1 MCVTDDDDIAEK
13 LRMLRNHGQLRGEFV
28 VAAGNSRM
36 TEIAAA
42 LGLAQLHRLDEIV
55 LRRRELAALYRE
67 ALGGEMDLQTTPRR
81 RGIQLSNVWAGACR
95 TAKTATRYAP
105 SSGSVVLKPAFFR
118 SPFTSSVVSRGARLR
133 CRSQNTL
140 RRAGSRFRSI
150 RRCETPRLRRWS
162 EASVG
167 CSMSDDVVLE
177 VEGLRKVFHIGF
189 FRKRVEAVNGTSFKV
204 KRGEIFGLLGPNGAG
219 KTTTIKAILRL
230 IFPTEGEI
238 RIFGRSADDPEAA
251 KRVGY
256 MPENPYVYQYLKPL
270 EFLDLCGRLV
280 GLPKADRRAR
290 SEEMIDKVGLRHA
303 VDRPIGKF
311 SKGMMQRIGLAQAL
325 LHDPEL
331 LVLDEPMSGLDPI
344 GRKEVRDLLV
354 EQRERGK
361 TLLFTSHI
369 LSDVELLCDR
379 VVIMQHGK
387 ITSEGQVHDLLETAG
402 RQVEIRLSGASQAL
416 KDSLGSRGTI
426 VDDGAGHLTL
436 RVEGQKAVEEII
448 RISNAAGARL
458 DAMIPQR
465 QTLENLFVKNAG
477 R

>member
-1 MCVTDDDDIAEK
+1 
-13 LRMLRNHGQLRGEFV
+13 
-28 VAAGNSRM
+28 
-36 TEIAAA
+36 
-42 LGLAQLHRLDEIV
+42 
-55 LRRRELAALYRE
+55 
-67 ALGGEMDLQTTPRR
+67 
-81 RGIQLSNVWAGACR
+81 
-95 TAKTATRYAP
+95 
-105 SSGSVVLKPAFFR
+105 
-118 SPFTSSVVSRGARLR
+118 
-133 CRSQNTL
+133 
-140 RRAGSRFRSI
+140 
-150 RRCETPRLRRWS
+150 
-162 EASVG
+162 
-167 CSMSDDVVLE
+167 MSDDLVLE
-177 VEGLRKVFHIGF
+177 VKGLRKTFHIGF
-189 FRKRVEAVNGTSFKV
+189 FRKRVDAVRGTSFSV

-219 KTTTIKAILRL
+219 KTTTIKSILRL

-238 RIFGRSADDPEAA
+238 RIFGRSADDREAT

-280 GLPKADRRAR
+280 GLPKRERRDR

-344 GRKEVRDLLV
+344 GRKEVRDLLL

-379 VVIMQHGK
+379 VVIMQQGE
-387 ITSEGQVHDLLETAG
+387 ITSEGQVHDLLESAG
-402 RQVEIRLSGASQAL
+402 RRVEIRLSGASDVL
-416 KDSLGSRGTI
+416 KDSLASRGTI
-426 VDDGAGHLTL
+426 VDGGAGHLTL
-436 RVEGQKAVEEII
+436 RVDGQKAVDEII

-458 DAMIPQR
+458 DAMIPER
-465 QTLENLFVKNAG
+465 QTLENLFLKDAG

>member
-1 MCVTDDDDIAEK
+1 
-13 LRMLRNHGQLRGEFV
+13 
-28 VAAGNSRM
+28 
-36 TEIAAA
+36 
-42 LGLAQLHRLDEIV
+42 
-55 LRRRELAALYRE
+55 
-67 ALGGEMDLQTTPRR
+67 
-81 RGIQLSNVWAGACR
+81 
-95 TAKTATRYAP
+95 
-105 SSGSVVLKPAFFR
+105 
-118 SPFTSSVVSRGARLR
+118 
-133 CRSQNTL
+133 
-140 RRAGSRFRSI
+140 
-150 RRCETPRLRRWS
+150 
-162 EASVG
+162 
-167 CSMSDDVVLE
+167 MSDDFVLE

-238 RIFGRSADDPEAA
+238 RIFGRSADDREAA

-280 GLPKADRRAR
+280 GIPKTDRRAR

-303 VDRPIGKF
+303 MDRPIGKF

-344 GRKEVRDLLV
+344 GRKEVRDLLI

-379 VVIMQHGK
+379 VVIMQEGE

-402 RQVEIRLSGASQAL
+402 RQVEIRLSSASQAL
-416 KDSLGSRGTI
+416 KDSLRSRGTI
-426 VDDGAGHLTL
+426 LDGGAGHLTL
-436 RVEGQKAVEEII
+436 RVEGQKAVDEVI

-458 DAMIPQR
+458 DAMIPER
-465 QTLENLFVKNAG
+465 QTLEKLFLKNAG
-477 R
+477 G

>member
-1 MCVTDDDDIAEK
+1 
-13 LRMLRNHGQLRGEFV
+13 
-28 VAAGNSRM
+28 
-36 TEIAAA
+36 
-42 LGLAQLHRLDEIV
+42 
-55 LRRRELAALYRE
+55 
-67 ALGGEMDLQTTPRR
+67 
-81 RGIQLSNVWAGACR
+81 
-95 TAKTATRYAP
+95 
-105 SSGSVVLKPAFFR
+105 
-118 SPFTSSVVSRGARLR
+118 
-133 CRSQNTL
+133 
-140 RRAGSRFRSI
+140 
-150 RRCETPRLRRWS
+150 
-162 EASVG
+162 
-167 CSMSDDVVLE
+167 MSDDVVLE

-280 GLPKADRRAR
+280 GLPKADRSAR
-290 SEEMIDKVGLRHA
+290 SEEMIDKVGLRDA

-344 GRKEVRDLLV
+344 GRKEVRDLLL

-416 KDSLGSRGTI
+416 RDSLGSRGTI

-436 RVEGQKAVEEII
+436 RVEGQKAVEEVI

-458 DAMIPQR
+458 DAMIPER

>member
-1 MCVTDDDDIAEK
+1 
-13 LRMLRNHGQLRGEFV
+13 
-28 VAAGNSRM
+28 
-36 TEIAAA
+36 
-42 LGLAQLHRLDEIV
+42 
-55 LRRRELAALYRE
+55 
-67 ALGGEMDLQTTPRR
+67 
-81 RGIQLSNVWAGACR
+81 
-95 TAKTATRYAP
+95 
-105 SSGSVVLKPAFFR
+105 
-118 SPFTSSVVSRGARLR
+118 
-133 CRSQNTL
+133 
-140 RRAGSRFRSI
+140 
-150 RRCETPRLRRWS
+150 
-162 EASVG
+162 
-167 CSMSDDVVLE
+167 MSDDFVLE

-189 FRKRVEAVNGTSFKV
+189 FRKRVEAVRGTSFKV

-238 RIFGRSADDPEAA
+238 RIFGRSADDREAS

-280 GLPKADRRAR
+280 GIPKTDRLAR

-303 VDRPIGKF
+303 MDRPIGKF

-331 LVLDEPMSGLDPI
+331 LILDEPMSGLDPI
-344 GRKEVRDLLV
+344 GRKEVRDLLL

-379 VVIMQHGK
+379 VVIMQQGT

-402 RQVEIRLSGASQAL
+402 RQVELRLSGASEAL
-416 KDSLGSRGTI
+416 KDALGSRGKI
-426 VDDGAGHLTL
+426 VDGGAGHLTL
-436 RVEGQKAVEEII
+436 RVEGQKEVDEVI

-458 DAMIPQR
+458 DAMIPER
-465 QTLENLFVKNAG
+465 QTLEKLFLKSAG